1 AAPADYDGDGKAD
14 GCVYQQSTG
23 LWIILPS
30 GSLTPSG
37 YVPVSGVF
45 GGPGF
50 VPVPADYTGE
60 GMADMAVYDEVTGN
74 WYIVAIDGTRV
85 AWPVHHGGYG
95 FIPVKP

>member
-14 GCVYQQSTG
+14 GCVYQKSTG
-23 LWIILPS
+23 LWMILPS

-37 YVPVSGVF
+37 YALVSGVF

-50 VPVPADYTGE
+50 LPVPADYTGE

-95 FIPVKP
+95 FIPVRP